1 MRKILFRIVMTFALL
16 FTMSLGHAQTAIQTS
31 KFFDNTSIGV
41 HAGVT
46 GPIKF
51 NEVFPLNS
59 MFGITVGKQITPVI
73 GINIEGS
80 TWLGSNADKVDRSR
94 FDSYIGHNV
103 FRAVNVGANGTL
115 NLSNLFNGYEGKPRV
130 FEVGL
135 EGGIGWLHM
144 LQPNTNNRN
153 ALSAKTQ
160 ANFMFN
166 LGSKKAHTIAVSP
179 TIWWNLTGEGLDHA
193 VKFNRHNAQIGVV
206 LSYTYHFKTSA
217 GTHYFKTYDVGA
229 LQDAIAA
236 LEAENA
242 KLREAGNKTEI
253 VERTTVDTAYVEVP
267 LTTVVY
273 FALNDATLDDAGKAE
288 LDKIPAGC
296 AVNIIGTA
304 SPEGSEARNLELSK
318 MRANVT
324 ADYLNARGVK
334 VMSAEGKGVATG
346 STSNRVAIV
355 KLALLEK

>member
-1 MRKILFRIVMTFALL
+1 MRKFLFQIVMTLALL
-16 FTMSLGHAQTAIQTS
+16 FTMSSGHAQTAIQTS

-51 NEVFPLNS
+51 NDVFPLNS
-59 MFGITVGKQITPVI
+59 MFGITLGKQITPVL
-73 GINIEGS
+73 GFNIEGS
-80 TWLGSNADKVDRSR
+80 TWLGSNANKVDRSR

-103 FRAVNVGANGTL
+103 FRAINVGANSTL
-115 NLSNLFNGYEGKPRV
+115 NLSNLFNGYNGKPRV

-135 EGGIGWLHM
+135 EGGIGWLHL
-144 LQPNTNNRN
+144 LQPNTDNRN
-153 ALSAKTQ
+153 TLSAKTQ

-166 LGSKKAHTIAVSP
+166 IGNKKAHTLAVSP
-179 TIWWNLTGEGLDHA
+179 TIWWNLTGEGFDHGIE
-193 VKFNRHNAQIGVV
+193 FNRHNAQIGIV

-229 LQDAIAA
+229 MQDAIAT
-236 LEAENA
+236 LEAEND
-242 KLREAGNKTEI
+242 KLRNKKADVIEYK
-253 VERTTVDTAYVEVP
+253 TVDTTYVEVP

-296 AVNIIGTA
+296 VVNIIGTA
-304 SPEGSEARNLELSK
+304 SPEGTEARNLELSQ

-355 KLALLEK
+355 KLALLKK